1 MEGQNDISKRH
12 DNAQND
18 ISKNRNIILGI
29 FPNALE
35 KSLFVSLKK
44 IDKIVAAL
52 YLVTDVM
59 NPEVPL
65 THTIRTQSLDLL
77 TAAAALVGGMQ
88 PLSRDRVARLSVQVD
103 HVASLVRIG
112 SIAHHISP
120 MNADI
125 IEAELGKVIGVLSD
139 AAQQFAATESS
150 FIASPV
156 KVAQPV
162 VSSDLLKEKSFDE
175 TLQRLVSKRHQNDI
189 KTTLIGQNDTIK
201 DSTQIKTTFQNDIQI
216 KPKKIDRKQ
225 EILQAIKGSQ
235 PSTLNDLRR
244 LIKDCS
250 EKTLQ
255 RELAALIAMGL
266 VRKEGNKRWTTY
278 KVV

>member
-18 ISKNRNIILGI
+18 ISKNTNIILGI

-35 KSLFVSLKK
+35 KSLFVSLTK

>member
-1 MEGQNDISKRH
+1 MDSQNDISKRH

-18 ISKNRNIILGI
+18 ISKNTNIILGL
-29 FPNALE
+29 FPNSLE

-59 NPEVPL
+59 NPDVPL
-65 THTIRTQSLDLL
+65 THTIRTQSLELL
-77 TAAAALVGGMQ
+77 SAAAALVGGAQ
-88 PLSRDRVARLSVQVD
+88 PLSRDRIARLLVQVD

-125 IEAELGKVIGVLSD
+125 IETELGKVVGVLSD

-162 VSSDLLKEKSFDE
+162 VSSDILKEKSFDE
-175 TLQRLVSKRHQNDI
+175 TLQRLASKRHQNDI
-189 KTTLIGQNDTIK
+189 KTTLIGKNDTVNDI
-201 DSTQIKTTFQNDIQI
+201 TQIKTTFQNDITT
-216 KPKKIDRKQ
+216 KANKIDRKQ

>member
-1 MEGQNDISKRH
+1 M
-12 DNAQND
+12 
-18 ISKNRNIILGI
+18 
-29 FPNALE
+29 
-35 KSLFVSLKK
+35 SLKK

>member
-18 ISKNRNIILGI
+18 ISKNTNIILGI
-29 FPNALE
+29 FPNAPE